1 MDRKELTLFIIYQF
15 VKEDHKP
22 LQRIIYPNE
31 IIARHPAPWDEI
43 MQDLRDLSDE
53 GCIQIQPQGK
63 LFITL
68 TETGFTS
75 ATSYQRVTAA

>member
-53 GCIQIQPQGK
+53 GCILIQPQGK

-68 TETGFTS
+68 TETGFS
-75 ATSYQRVTAA
+75 IAASCQRVTAA